1 MKKMKAFKIVPI
13 LFILAFTSCKSF
25 NLNGSKSGDLV
36 IIDKDTFVVNV
47 DTFRVISTNR
57 INPRNVLEE
66 VSPQFEN
73 LTDKGKIFFLPRAM
87 PIGDTILTRTLIKVK

>member
-1 MKKMKAFKIVPI
+1 MKAFKIVPI
-13 LFILAFTSCKSF
+13 LFILAFISCKSF
-25 NLNGSKSGDLV
+25 NLDGSKSGDLV
-36 IIDKDTFVVNV
+36 IIDKDTFIVNV
-47 DTFRVISTNR
+47 DTFRVISTNK

-66 VSPQFEN
+66 ASPQFEN

>member
-1 MKKMKAFKIVPI
+1 MKKMKAFKII
-13 LFILAFTSCKSF
+13 SIFFILAFTSCKSP
-25 NLNGSKSGDLV
+25 NLDKSKSGDLV

-66 VSPQFEN
+66 ASPRFEN
-73 LTDKGKIFFLPRAM
+73 LTDKGKIFFLSRPI